1 MKRRRLDRPQGE
13 DQGRPAR
20 HRPAARRGQHLVEA
34 AADLRCRA
42 TPAEIKNP
50 RILRRWHTLCAA
62 ATGDGL
68 PCSGRHLSA
77 ATGQRRPLGIAEA
90 VLSAREQAH
99 GVLARPPRRRKALRG
114 IVLQGKR
121 GRGVRTAAA
130 RGVLPEA
137 HSDVAWQACRCCH
150 ANRRWRRRHHRGDFS
165 GCRQCLSARRAA
177 HQQCRHGTAKKSA
190 RDYCLHLLSTTLTE
204 HR

>member
-1 MKRRRLDRPQGE
+1 MGPWVRTQGGRRR
-13 DQGRPAR
+13 
-20 HRPAARRGQHLVEA
+20 HRSAARGGRHLVEA
-34 AADLRCRA
+34 AADLRCGA

-99 GVLARPPRRRKALRG
+99 GVLARPPRRREALRG

-150 ANRRWRRRHHRGDFS
+150 AHRRWRRRHHRSDFS

-177 HQQCRHGTAKKSA
+177 HQQCRHVTAKKSA
-190 RDYCLHLLSTTLTE
+190 RHCCLQLLSTTLTK

>member
-1 MKRRRLDRPQGE
+1 MGPWVRTQGGRRR
-13 DQGRPAR
+13 
-20 HRPAARRGQHLVEA
+20 HRSAARGGRHLVEA
-34 AADLRCRA
+34 AADLRCGA

-50 RILRRWHTLCAA
+50 RILRRRHTLCAA
-62 ATGDGL
+62 ATSNGL
-68 PCSGRHLSA
+68 PCPGRHLSA

-99 GVLARPPRRRKALRG
+99 GVLARPPRRREALRG

-137 HSDVAWQACRCCH
+137 HSDVARRACRC
-150 ANRRWRRRHHRGDFS
+150 RRSHRRGRTRHDRSDFS
-165 GCRQCLSARRAA
+165 GCRQLLSTRRAA

-190 RDYCLHLLSTTLTE
+190 SH
-204 HR
+204 